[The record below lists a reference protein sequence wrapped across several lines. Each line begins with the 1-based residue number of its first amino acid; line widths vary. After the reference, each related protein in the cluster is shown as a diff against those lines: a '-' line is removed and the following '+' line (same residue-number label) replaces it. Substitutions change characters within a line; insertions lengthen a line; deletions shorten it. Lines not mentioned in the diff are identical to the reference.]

1 MSHRNLRGIVYA
13 LEVTNLSNP
22 LKFMQLGFVHRLGCH
37 RDRRRWL
44 RWPVGYEKWFRNSL
58 TDKQIFGLLFD
69 GLPRFTG
76 D

>member
-1 MSHRNLRGIVYA
+1 MNRRNLRCLVYV
-13 LEVTNLSNP
+13 LEVTNLSNL
-22 LKFMQLGFVHRLGCH
+22 LKFMQLGFIRRLGCH
-37 RDRRRWL
+37 RDRSRWP

-58 TDKQIFGLLFD
+58 TDKKIFGLLFD